1 MEYEKDILVAEPSQS
16 PENECKL
23 IDELREPAQ
32 SSESTS
38 KRYWLLK
45 NNKNRAYRENVN
57 RIREKM
63 IVTQEPEQP
72 ENWLFVD
79 ELKASRHEKLIWG
92 RSKKKKNEAT
102 LGQGVTLD
110 FRFPDDGKVLDTAIA
125 DFHAFEQAA
134 GIPDNGPFKITVEKR
149 ELGKPFESYRIETN
163 ADSCTIA
170 AADTEGVRRA
180 LYFLQDEIKRCDGPF
195 LPVGITDREPMI
207 KTRVSR
213 CFFGPVKRPPLN
225 RDELADDV
233 DYYPEEYLN
242 RLASEGI
249 NGLWLTVGFRDLCP
263 SELFP
268 GHGKDSTKRLAK
280 LRRTALKCARYGIKI
295 YVFCIEPDGFG
306 KDPEYLRSMSYLEG
320 NPEFEGQKT
329 EWAVYFC
336 PSTGKAKKYLEDSA
350 YHIFSN
356 VPELGGLID
365 INLGE
370 RPTHCYSATGNFFDC
385 NCPRC
390 SKRQPWEVFADV
402 TASISKGM
410 RKANP
415 RAEMI
420 SWLYTPYMFEH
431 KGKSVEEY
439 FQVMRDIAAHVPE
452 NVTLQ
457 VNFESTGKVMQLG
470 RERTALDYWLAWPG
484 PSKLFKDCARTAVK
498 AGARMSAKI
507 QVGCSHEVAT
517 VPFVP
522 VPGNLYKKYRAMR
535 DLGVSSVMQCWY
547 FGNYPGLM
555 NKAAGE
561 LSFFPFPDNEDDF
574 LLSLAGIDWGK
585 NAAKVSRAWKL
596 FQKSY
601 SEFPVNLPFTW
612 YGPVHHSIVWPL
624 HLIPVD
630 QPMSPSWKFT
640 FPMVSGDRIGEC
652 ICFGHTL
659 TEILTLLRRM
669 DKFWSAG
676 VKIIESIESDYQ
688 NSRQRLQDISLN
700 KALGLQI
707 NSSLNVFTFYDLR
720 EKLPF
725 MKKASQIKALGK
737 MRNIAECEI
746 KNSLK
751 LRKLCET
758 DPRLGFH
765 SEAEGYKYF
774 AEKLEWR
781 AGLLRDLIATD
792 FPKIQ
797 KMIEAGEMLFPEY
810 TGTKP
815 EGKICIC
822 HKDNDKAESYKI
834 SDGVSFKTW
843 RDDKNMFFSV
853 RLDSNEADFAQ
864 AELDIE
870 PRRLWPTHIYQI
882 DSKGEL
888 EHVSRGGTDIDKRWT
903 AKISAAAGGK
913 TVDFTVPFVCFRENP
928 EKFSPFRFNLTI
940 KKADGREISWVEKH
954 PLESRLTFGTHNPAD
969 LGWLIP
975 GKNSL
980 CKKQD
985 LEV

>member
-1 MEYEKDILVAEPSQS
+1 MEYEKDILVAEPPQPTES
-16 PENECKL
+16 ECRFINKL
-23 IDELREPAQ
+23 CAARPSGSTPKSDLLLR
-32 SSESTS
+32 
-38 KRYWLLK
+38 K
-45 NNKNRAYRENVN
+45 NNNLAYNSKNQEIAD
-57 RIREKM
+57 RIQSGM
-63 IVTQEPEQP
+63 IITKEPEQP

-79 ELKASRHEKLIWG
+79 ELKASRHEKIAWG
-92 RSKKKKNEAT
+92 RCKKKKNEAV

-110 FRFPDDGKVLDTAIA
+110 FRFPDAGKILDTAIA
-125 DFHAFEQAA
+125 DFHAFMQAA
-134 GIPDNGPFKITVEKR
+134 GISDDGPFEIIVKKQ
-149 ELGKPFESYRIETN
+149 ELEKPFESYRIETN
-163 ADSCTIA
+163 GDSCTIA
-170 AADTEGVRRA
+170 AADPEGIRRA

-195 LPVGITDREPMI
+195 LPVGAKTREPMI
-207 KTRVSR
+207 RTRVSR
-213 CFFGPVKRPPLN
+213 CFFGPVKRPPVN
-225 RDELADDV
+225 RDELADDI

-263 SELFP
+263 SKLFP
-268 GHGKDSTKRLAK
+268 GHGKDSTARLTK
-280 LRRTALKCARYGIKI
+280 LRSTALKCARYGIKI

-306 KDPEYLRSMSYLEG
+306 ENPEYLRAMSYLND
-320 NPEFEGQKT
+320 NPEFKGHT
-329 EWAVYFC
+329 NEWAVYFC

-350 YHIFSN
+350 YHIFSKI
-356 VPELGGLID
+356 PELGGLIS

-390 SKRQPWEVFADV
+390 STRQPWEVFADV
-402 TASISKGM
+402 TSSISKGM
-410 RKANP
+410 RRANP
-415 RAEMI
+415 QAEMI

-431 KGKSVEEY
+431 KGKSIEDH

-457 VNFESTGKVMQLG
+457 VNFESNGKVMQLG

-484 PSKLFKDCARTAVK
+484 PSEIFKDCARA
-498 AGARMSAKI
+498 AAQSGARMSAKI

-517 VPFVP
+517 VPFIP

-574 LLSLAGIDWGK
+574 LLSLAQIDWGK

-596 FQKSY
+596 FQQSY

-612 YGPVHHSIVWPL
+612 YGPVHHAVVWPL

-630 QPMSPSWKFT
+630 QPISPSWKFT

-659 TEILTLLRRM
+659 DEVLTLLRRM
-669 DKFWSAG
+669 DRLWAAG
-676 VKIIESIESDYQ
+676 LKIMETVECAYQ
-688 NSRQRLQDISLN
+688 NSRQRLQDISLY
-700 KALGLQI
+700 KALGIQI
-707 NSSLNVFTFYDLR
+707 NSSLNVFMFYDLR

-725 MKKASQIKALGK
+725 MKKASRIKSLGK
-737 MRNIAECEI
+737 MRDIAEHEI
-746 KNSLK
+746 ENSLK
-751 LRKLCET
+751 LKDLCER

-781 AGLLRDLIATD
+781 SGLLRDLIKTD
-792 FPKIQ
+792 FPKVQ
-797 KMIEAGEMLFPEY
+797 KMIKAGCALFPDY
-810 TGTKP
+810 TGVRP
-815 EGKICIC
+815 EGNICIC
-822 HKDNDKAESYKI
+822 RKNKKDAESHTI
-834 SDGVSFKTW
+834 SDGVSFKAW
-843 RDDKNMFFSV
+843 HDNKNLRVSIK
-853 RLDSNEADFAQ
+853 LNSSEADFTQ

-870 PRRLWPTHIYQI
+870 PRRLWPTRTYQI
-882 DSKGEL
+882 NSKGERWHIPKG
-888 EHVSRGGTDIDKRWT
+888 EVDIDKRWT
-903 AKISAAAGGK
+903 AKISDDDGK
-913 TVDFTVPFVCFRENP
+913 EVEFIIPLFCFRENP
-928 EKFSPFRFNLTI
+928 ESARPFRFNLTI
-940 KKADGREISWVEKH
+940 QRADENEISWVEKH
-954 PLESRLTFGTHNPAD
+954 PLESRLTFGTGNPAD
-969 LGWLIP
+969 LGWMLL
-975 GKNSL
+975 S
-980 CKKQD
+980 
-985 LEV
+985 

>member
-1 MEYEKDILVAEPSQS
+1 
-16 PENECKL
+16 
-23 IDELREPAQ
+23 
-32 SSESTS
+32 
-38 KRYWLLK
+38 
-45 NNKNRAYRENVN
+45 
-57 RIREKM
+57 M
-63 IVTQEPEQP
+63 IVTKEPEQP
-72 ENWLFVD
+72 KNWLFVD
-79 ELKASRHEKLIWG
+79 ELKATRHEKLRWG
-92 RSKKKKNEAT
+92 RIRKKKNEVD
-102 LGQGVTLD
+102 LGKGVTLD
-110 FRFPDDGKVLDTAIA
+110 FRFPDEGKVLDTARA
-125 DFHAFEQAA
+125 DFHSFLKAA
-134 GIPDNGPFKITVEKR
+134 GIPGNGSFRITVEKKD
-149 ELGKPFESYRIETN
+149 LGKPFESYRMETE
-163 ADSCTIA
+163 AGACTVSA
-170 AADTEGVRRA
+170 SDTEGIRRA

-195 LPVGITDREPMI
+195 LPIGETARGPMI

-213 CFFGPVKRPPLN
+213 CFFGPIKRPPVN

-242 RLASEGI
+242 RLASEGV

-268 GHGKDSTKRLAK
+268 GYGKDSAKRLEK

-295 YVFCIEPDGFG
+295 YVFCIEPQGFG
-306 KDPEYLRSMSYLEG
+306 QNPEYLNAMSYLEA
-320 NPEFEGQKT
+320 NPEFRGHDLK
-329 EWAVYFC
+329 EWEIVFFC
-336 PSTGKAKKYLEDSA
+336 PSTDKAKKYLEDSA

-402 TASISKGM
+402 TSSLSRGM
-410 RKANP
+410 RMANP
-415 RAEMI
+415 QAEMI

-431 KGKSVEEY
+431 NGKNVEDH
-439 FQVMRDIAAHVPE
+439 FQVMREIAAHVPE

-457 VNFESTGKVMQLG
+457 VNFESNGKVMQLG

-484 PSKLFKDCARTAVK
+484 PSGIFKDCARAAVK
-498 AGARMSAKI
+498 SGARMSAKI

-517 VPFVP
+517 VPFIP
-522 VPGNLYKKYRAMR
+522 VPGNLHKKYSAMR

-561 LSFFPFPDNEDDF
+561 LSFFPFPDDGDDF
-574 LLSLAGIDWGK
+574 LLSLAKIDWGK

-612 YGPVHHSIVWPL
+612 YGPLHNSVVWPL
-624 HLIPVD
+624 HLMPVD
-630 QPMSPSWKFT
+630 QPISPSWKFT

-659 TEILTLLRRM
+659 GEVLTLLRRM
-669 DKFWSAG
+669 DKSWTAG
-676 VKIIESIESDYQ
+676 VKIMESVEDDYQ
-688 NSRQRLQDISLN
+688 DIPQRRRDISLD

-707 NSSLNVFTFYDLR
+707 NSALNVFTFYDLR
-720 EKLPF
+720 ERLPF
-725 MKKASQIKALGK
+725 MKKTAQIKSLGK
-737 MRNIAECEI
+737 MRDIAEREI
-746 KNSLK
+746 ENSLK
-751 LRKLCET
+751 LKDLCEN

-781 AGLLRDLIATD
+781 ADLLGDLVKTD
-792 FPKIQ
+792 FPEVQ
-797 KMIEAGEMLFPEY
+797 KMIEAGEALFPDY
-810 TGTKP
+810 TGVNP

-822 HKDNDKAESYKI
+822 RKDKEEAEASKI
-834 SDGVSFKTW
+834 SDGSFFKAW
-843 RDDKNMFFSV
+843 RDDENVFFSL
-853 RLDSNEADFAQ
+853 RLDGGEADFTQ

-870 PRRLWPTHIYQI
+870 PRRLWPTHNYQT
-882 DSKGEL
+882 DSKGET
-888 EHVSRGGTDIDKRWT
+888 RYFPKGGVDIDKRWT
-903 AKISAAAGGK
+903 AKISADADGK
-913 TVDFTVPFVCFRENP
+913 TVDFTVPLACFRENP
-928 EKFSPFRFNLTI
+928 ENPRPFRFNLTI
-940 KKADGREISWVEKH
+940 KKTDGREISWVEKH
-954 PLESRLTFGTHNPAD
+954 PFEPRLTFGTDNPAD
-969 LGWLIP
+969 LGWMLL
-975 GKNSL
+975 N
-980 CKKQD
+980 
-985 LEV
+985 